1 MKPSFNI
8 IEAVNAEFAKGEQQF
23 NGVPETVGMFVIK
36 SANQT
41 IIEAKQRPNPEPLY
55 LTLWYEGEVCCLFAD
70 SNVGKSI
77 YAVQIA
83 AQIAKHQKVLYF
95 DFELSDKQF
104 QLRYTDD
111 DGNVYTFP
119 DNFYRVEIDKE
130 KYDCDNLED
139 SIIANIENAAI
150 QSGAK
155 ILIIDNL
162 SYLCI
167 AAEKGDLAGRL
178 MQRLVGLKKKH
189 GLSILVLAHTRKRE
203 LNETITQNHLAGSK
217 KLFNF
222 FDSAFTIGKSAK
234 DPNLRYIKQTKV
246 RYGNYQYD
254 ADNVIVCSIEKENAF
269 LQFVPIGYAT
279 EREHLKEQSETDREQ
294 LIEQIQELRESGKT
308 IEEIAEIVGK
318 SKSTVGRIVNPKN
331 PKSK

>member
-1 MKPSFNI
+1 MKQSFNLHD
-8 IEAVNAEFAKGEQQF
+8 AMNSDLAKNEQLL

-36 SANQT
+36 SVNQT
-41 IIEAKQRPNPEPLY
+41 IIDAKQRPDPIPLY
-55 LTLWYEGEVCCLFAD
+55 LSLWYEGEVCCLFAD

-83 AQIAKHQKVLYF
+83 AEIAKHQKVLYF

-111 DGNVYTFP
+111 GKVFTFP
-119 DNFYRVEIDKE
+119 DNFYRVEIDNE

-139 SIIANIENAAI
+139 SIVANVENAAI

-155 ILIIDNL
+155 VLIIDNL

-189 GLSILVLAHTRKRE
+189 GLSILVLAHTHKRPLTE
-203 LNETITQNHLAGSK
+203 PITQNNLAGSK

-222 FDSAFTIGKSAK
+222 FNSAFTIGKSAK
-234 DPNLRYIKQTKV
+234 DPNLRYIKQIKV

-269 LQFVPIGYAT
+269 LQFVQIGFAT

-294 LIEQIQELRESGKT
+294 LKEQIWELRKSGKT
-308 IEEIAEIVGK
+308 IEEIAQIVGK
-318 SKSTVGRIVNPKN
+318 SKSTVGRIVNPK
-331 PKSK
+331 SK